1 MPCRAQA
8 PAPADFTQPS
18 QEAGP
23 CHTRAQGKELSS
35 SLCWNRSSSVPGA
48 ASRQHS
54 PARRAQPLW
63 HPGKAVSQDTGEGNS
78 RVESCSSPPS
88 GRPQLQVREHQI
100 PNLILEE
107 WPRLQTARRQS
118 PGRALNFQLSHLG
131 KGVRVGAGQAACGGT
146 APVRCTALQGC
157 EPAPSPERTGRPG
170 WAAELR
176 SPGDHEQLDF
186 PRSTVASLPGE
197 ARRRQRWCP
206 LGEPEPPE
214 APEESGVAKTGR
226 SCWSGPL
233 TPDPRPPG

>member
-1 MPCRAQA
+1 MPHSGTGKRAELQPLLEPIFLGA
-8 PAPADFTQPS
+8 WSCLTPALPS
-18 QEAGP
+18 
-23 CHTRAQGKELSS
+23 AQGSTPVASLKGSQPRHRRGELS
-35 SLCWNRSSSVPGA
+35 
-48 ASRQHS
+48 
-54 PARRAQPLW
+54 
-63 HPGKAVSQDTGEGNS
+63 
-78 RVESCSSPPS
+78 VESCSSAPS